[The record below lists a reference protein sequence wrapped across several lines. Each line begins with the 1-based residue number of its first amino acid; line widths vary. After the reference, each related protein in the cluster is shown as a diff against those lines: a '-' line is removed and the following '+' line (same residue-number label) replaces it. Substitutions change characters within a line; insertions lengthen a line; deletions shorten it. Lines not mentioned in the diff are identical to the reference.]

1 MKLVSRTASHSVTCQ
16 IEAAKELRLRTQTPC
31 ALLPESV
38 GYAACRFLRSS
49 SALRHS
55 LAEESYRLRL
65 AKGRARRTL
74 RRSIVAPAA
83 LMELP
88 GSWAQVSLTVTPIGV
103 TVTGVRLCE
112 EYPSRR

>member
-16 IEAAKELRLRTQTPC
+16 IEATKELRFRTQTQC

-49 SALRHS
+49 PTLSHS

-65 AKGRARRTL
+65 AKGQKRRTL
-74 RRSIVAPAA
+74 RHSIVAPAA

-88 GSWAQVSLTVTPIGV
+88 GSWAQVSLTVSPIGV

>member
-16 IEAAKELRLRTQTPC
+16 IEATKELHFRTQTQC

-49 SALRHS
+49 PTLSHS

-65 AKGRARRTL
+65 TKRLYSQGAAHHLDGPFAATL
-74 RRSIVAPAA
+74 R
-83 LMELP
+83 
-88 GSWAQVSLTVTPIGV
+88 
-103 TVTGVRLCE
+103 
-112 EYPSRR
+112 